1 MSDLKLFRIDNGV
14 AVEVEGSHM
23 LLEKHLQ
30 NVVESNMEVMLG
42 VHFLA
47 SEHSTGS
54 RHRGRIDSLGIDG
67 NGSPVIVEYKRTRN
81 HNVINQGLFY
91 LQWLLD
97 HRAEFQQ
104 VVRESAHHRFTNLID
119 WSAPRL
125 ICVAADFSR
134 YDIEAVQL
142 IDRAIDLVSYRD
154 FSGQMLSLELVHSNA
169 TDSTTSAARRPE
181 PAVTGDRT
189 DDTEDGEDVS
199 VTEDPDTGPSILEK
213 IEQAPPQLRELFE
226 TLDEYCVSLGNG
238 VNRKVLKRYV
248 AFYRRWNLVV
258 LKIRPNE
265 RKIVLHL
272 KVNPDTVELKSGFT
286 RDLRTSGRQ
295 PAVALEVT
303 VRRIEDLEPAYE
315 LIDRAYENG

>member
-1 MSDLKLFRIDNGV
+1 MSDLKLFRIDGGA
-14 AVEVEGSHM
+14 AVELQGSHVP
-23 LLEKHLQ
+23 LEKHLQ
-30 NVVESNMEVMLG
+30 NLVESNMEVMLG

-47 SEHSTGS
+47 SEHSTGP
-54 RHRGRIDSLGIDG
+54 RHRGRIDSLGIDE

-97 HRAEFQQ
+97 HRADFQQ
-104 VVRESAHHRFTNLID
+104 VVRESAHHHFTYLID

-125 ICVAADFSR
+125 ICVATDFSR

-142 IDRAIDLVSYRD
+142 IDRAIDLISYRD
-154 FSGQMLSLELVHSNA
+154 FSGQLLSLELVHSNA
-169 TDSTTSAARRPE
+169 TDSTTTAARRPTLAVPRG
-181 PAVTGDRT
+181 PA
-189 DDTEDGEDVS
+189 EDEESGEDIS
-199 VTEDPDTGPSILEK
+199 VAEDSDTGPPILEK
-213 IEQAPPQLRELFE
+213 LEQASPQLRELFE
-226 TLDEYCVSLGNG
+226 ALDEYCVFLGNG
-238 VNRKVLKRYV
+238 VNRKVLKRYI

-286 RDLRTSGRQ
+286 RDLRTTERQ

-303 VRRIEDLEPAYE
+303 VRRIEDLKPAYE
-315 LIDRAYENG
+315 LIDRAYDNG